1 MIDVGVL
8 LGGSPSNG
16 VGLWRPPEGVAEG
29 LASLGFRPVLI
40 DGVTGTPSSLDWVI
54 SVDPGAWRR
63 DLARDLSH
71 HLGPSGRFMVALS
84 SRQRREGTRCL
95 KDEGLVP
102 TAVYGASPDLPEG
115 VALVDLDD
123 PVAAR
128 CFFSVAAFPWSRRD
142 AVRRVLAPAATRA
155 GLTSL
160 LFGSVLVVGRRG

>member
-16 VGLWRPPEGVAEG
+16 IGLWQPPEGVSEG

-40 DGVTGTPSSLDWVI
+40 DGVTATPSSLDWVI

-71 HLGPSGRFMVALS
+71 HLGPSGRFMVALA
-84 SRQRREGTRCL
+84 SRQRREATQWL
-95 KDEGLVP
+95 KDAGLVP

-128 CFFSVAAFPWSRRD
+128 CFFSVAALPWSRRD
-142 AVRRVLAPAATRA
+142 AARRLLAPAATRA
-155 GLTSL
+155 GLTSR
-160 LFGSVLVVGRRG
+160 LFASVLVVGRRG